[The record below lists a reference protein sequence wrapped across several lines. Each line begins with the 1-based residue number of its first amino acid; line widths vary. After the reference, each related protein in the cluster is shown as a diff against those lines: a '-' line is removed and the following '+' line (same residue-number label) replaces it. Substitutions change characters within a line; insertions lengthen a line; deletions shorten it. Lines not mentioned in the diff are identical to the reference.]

1 MRFCEEAQ
9 QNIHNNVY
17 EMIRQQRKVVLHVYH
32 KPMKRFVDTMKKGV
46 NGKKEPLRK
55 GSTERRIR
63 YEKVSTGR
71 RNRYEKKP
79 TSMMK

>member
-32 KPMKRFVDTMKKGV
+32 KPMKIFVRTMKKATERLNHYEKVQWREGSV
-46 NGKKEPLRK
+46 TK
-55 GSTERRIR
+55 GSTG
-63 YEKVSTGR
+63 K
-71 RNRYEKKP
+71 RNRYEMKP
-79 TSMMK
+79 ASMMK